1 MEMRTPGSLYGYP
14 TSAANGEVAGHVITY
29 LGIDSLDV
37 LDIPFAIDRRFGIE
51 MPLEPWTQDVNEGK
65 AAIAFPV
72 EALAHG

>member
-1 MEMRTPGSLYGYP
+1 
-14 TSAANGEVAGHVITY
+14 
-29 LGIDSLDV
+29 
-37 LDIPFAIDRRFGIE
+37 